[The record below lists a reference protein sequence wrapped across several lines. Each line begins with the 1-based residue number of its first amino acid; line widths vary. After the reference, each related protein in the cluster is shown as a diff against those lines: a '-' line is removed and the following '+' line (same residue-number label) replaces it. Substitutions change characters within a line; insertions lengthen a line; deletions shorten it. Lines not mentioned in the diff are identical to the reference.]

1 MQCPPGLILNPMTL
15 RCVRVTGKVGRGLY
29 KEGYVRNAEVQAAAQ
44 AVPFGYQPRNQN
56 RFTMRKPGFLM
67 RREPKLALPK
77 PCPPG
82 YMRSPQT
89 RKCIK
94 LGGKAY
100 KKVFPGTVHG
110 TVPAPPPAV
119 SEPKVA
125 IPLGFSGAAPFA
137 DKPALLDWTT
147 QNCKY
152 ANDILTGRRF
162 ADDSVAN
169 LQNIVR
175 LHDGVCMAAPSL
187 NSLIGAQHK
196 AGQVAT
202 LPHDKTTHLTLGDF
216 KALKEV
222 MRRTVPG
229 YKIPARIHQAH
240 PPGWELY
247 IASDNRSGPDF
258 VSVLY
263 VDVTKAV
270 MTATGV
276 EYPQE
281 SIRVDLG
288 YLPRTGQIQNLLGI
302 LQRLDAMNKLLV
314 PVAGGWK
321 PTFGFPYQKAYW
333 AHHKDER
340 IQKLTDTLMASAQ

>member
-1 MQCPPGLILNPMTL
+1 MQCPPGLILNPKTR

-29 KEGYVRNAEVQAAAQ
+29 NEGYVRNAEVYAAVQ
-44 AVPFGYQPRNQN
+44 AVPFGYQPRRVTQ
-56 RFTMRKPGFLM
+56 RKPGFLLK
-67 RREPKLALPK
+67 REPKLAIPK
-77 PCPPG
+77 ECPPG
-82 YMRSPQT
+82 NIRSPQT

-94 LGGKAY
+94 IGGKAY
-100 KKVFPGTVHG
+100 NKIYGSHE
-110 TVPAPPPAV
+110 PAYVTA

-125 IPLGFSGAAPFA
+125 IPLGASGAAPLA
-137 DKPALLDWTT
+137 DKPIIVDWTT

-162 ADDSVAN
+162 NEDSTAN
-169 LQNIVR
+169 LQSLVR
-175 LHDGVCMAAPSL
+175 LHDGVCVAAPSL
-187 NSLIGAQHK
+187 NSQIVAQHK
-196 AGQVAT
+196 AGQIAT

-216 KALKEV
+216 KALKEI
-222 MRRTVPG
+222 MQRTVPG

-247 IASDNRSGPDF
+247 IASDNRSGPEF

-263 VDVTKAV
+263 VDVTKAI
-270 MTATGV
+270 MTATGI

-288 YLPRTGQIQNLLGI
+288 YLPITGQIQNLLAI
-302 LQRLDAMNKLLV
+302 LQRLDAMNKLLI

-321 PTFGFPYQKAYW
+321 PTLGFPYQKAHW
-333 AHHKDER
+333 SQHKEER
-340 IQKLTDTLMASAQ
+340 LQKLTGLLTASIQ

>member
-1 MQCPPGLILNPMTL
+1 MQCPPGLILNPKTL
-15 RCVRVTGKVGRGLY
+15 RCVRVNGKVGRGLY
-29 KEGYVRNAEVQAAAQ
+29 KEGYVRNAEIQAAAQ
-44 AVPFGYQPRNQN
+44 AVPFGYQPRN
-56 RFTMRKPGFLM
+56 RFTMRAVRPGFLL
-67 RREPKLALPK
+67 RREPKLVIPK
-77 PCPPG
+77 ECPPG
-82 YMRSPQT
+82 TTRSPQT

-94 LGGKAY
+94 IGGKAY
-100 KKVFPGTVHG
+100 KKVYGPGHG
-110 TVPAPPPAV
+110 PLPPPQSGL

-125 IPLGFSGAAPFA
+125 IPLGSSGAAPLA
-137 DKPALLDWTT
+137 DKPALLDWTS

-162 ADDSVAN
+162 ADDSTSN

-175 LHDGVCMAAPSL
+175 LHDGVCIAAPSL

-196 AGQVAT
+196 AGQIAT

-222 MRRTVPG
+222 MQRTVPG
-229 YKIPARIHQAH
+229 YKIPARVHQPH

-247 IASDNRSGPDF
+247 IASDNRSGNDF

-270 MTATGV
+270 MTASGV

-288 YLPRTGQIQNLLGI
+288 YLPRTGQIQNLLAI
-302 LQRLDAMNKLLV
+302 LQRLDTMNKLLV

-321 PTFGFPYQKAYW
+321 PTFGFPYQKSYW

-340 IQKLTDTLMASAQ
+340 IQKLTDLLAASIQ